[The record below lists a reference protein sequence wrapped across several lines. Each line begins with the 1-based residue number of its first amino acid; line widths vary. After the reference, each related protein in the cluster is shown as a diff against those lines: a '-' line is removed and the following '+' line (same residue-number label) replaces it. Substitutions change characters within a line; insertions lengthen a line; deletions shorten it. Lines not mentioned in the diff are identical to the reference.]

1 MRRMK
6 TLLTLNQWLG
16 LGPALP
22 GPHKSFIRLHGSFLW
37 LCWGIRNRLRCSR
50 EMSQSLPRLFLSL
63 SEVSWACNT
72 AFGYKPKG
80 ADTQPHTV
88 MHTNTPQEDQK
99 KKQKKKHTS
108 YAHNS
113 EHSQRQRLTHTN
125 THAYTPTH
133 SPLALSSSLY
143 LQSSGSGTR
152 ARGYNTRHLMLKLP
166 GNLMSDIPL

>member
-1 MRRMK
+1 MK

-37 LCWGIRNRLRCSR
+37 LCWGIRSRLRCSR

-99 KKQKKKHTS
+99 KKKKHTS

-152 ARGYNTRHLMLKLP
+152 AWGYNTRHLMLKLP

>member
-37 LCWGIRNRLRCSR
+37 LCWGIRSRLRCSR

-99 KKQKKKHTS
+99 KKKKKTHLICT
-108 YAHNS
+108 
-113 EHSQRQRLTHTN
+113 QQWTLTKTKTN
-125 THAYTPTH
+125 THKHTRVHPNTLP
-133 SPLALSSSLY
+133 SCSLLFALFTILWQRY
-143 LQSSGSGTR
+143 KG
-152 ARGYNTRHLMLKLP
+152 P
-166 GNLMSDIPL
+166 GL

>member
-1 MRRMK
+1 MK

-37 LCWGIRNRLRCSR
+37 LCWGIRSRLRCSR

-99 KKQKKKHTS
+99 KKKKHTS

>member
-37 LCWGIRNRLRCSR
+37 LCWGIRSRLRCSR

-99 KKQKKKHTS
+99 KKKKHTS

>member
-37 LCWGIRNRLRCSR
+37 LCWGIRSRLRCSR

-99 KKQKKKHTS
+99 KKKKHTS

-166 GNLMSDIPL
+166 GNLMSDIPLW

>member
-1 MRRMK
+1 M
-6 TLLTLNQWLG
+6 LTLNQWLG

-37 LCWGIRNRLRCSR
+37 LCWGIRSWLRCSR

-99 KKQKKKHTS
+99 KPQKHTS

>member
-37 LCWGIRNRLRCSR
+37 LCWGIRSRLRCSR

-99 KKQKKKHTS
+99 KKKNHTS

-113 EHSQRQRLTHTN
+113 EDSQRQRLTHTN

>member
-1 MRRMK
+1 M
-6 TLLTLNQWLG
+6 LTLNQWLG

-37 LCWGIRNRLRCSR
+37 LCWGIRSRLRCSR

-99 KKQKKKHTS
+99 KKKKHTS